1 MQHVDIWKCFIYLAI
16 KALSF
21 IVSTYTSDETSNALL
36 SNITTQKQTE
46 QCRQF
51 ICTLLINYHFKNTHK
66 PSLLLLCL
74 TTGFQIC
81 IFFLK
86 SMYMF
91 FSTFSLSTSH
101 SKQRLELATL
111 PTDLCVKRVYSNM
124 LTSTKSTGGRGAAGM
139 SQEDEDEGFKFQLNG
154 RLLGHHA
161 DMNLHYP
168 LMANQWD
175 HSEIWQEDCERRA
188 PNNVRKR
195 AELSDSK
202 SSLIRFL
209 LANTGQ
215 QGRHTW
221 VCEEGL
227 FFIKWYFQE
236 FQYNSTGSI
245 TDAHSTVSAAGVK
258 LAAKHIQLHYCSNG
272 PTVPTDSSGFGLEGD
287 E

>member
-1 MQHVDIWKCFIYLAI
+1 
-16 KALSF
+16 
-21 IVSTYTSDETSNALL
+21 
-36 SNITTQKQTE
+36 
-46 QCRQF
+46 
-51 ICTLLINYHFKNTHK
+51 
-66 PSLLLLCL
+66 
-74 TTGFQIC
+74 
-81 IFFLK
+81 
-86 SMYMF
+86 
-91 FSTFSLSTSH
+91 
-101 SKQRLELATL
+101 
-111 PTDLCVKRVYSNM
+111 M
-124 LTSTKSTGGRGAAGM
+124 LTSTKSTGGRGAADM
-139 SQEDEDEGFKFQLNG
+139 SQEDEDEGFRFQLNG

-168 LMANQWD
+168 LMRNQWN
-175 HSEIWQEDCERRA
+175 HSKIRQEDCERRV

-236 FQYNSTGSI
+236 FKYNSTGSI
-245 TDAHSTVSAAGVK
+245 TDAHSMVSVAGVK
-258 LAAKHIQLHYCSNG
+258 LAATHIQLHYCSNG
-272 PTVPTDSSGFGLEGD
+272 PTVPTDLSGFGLVGD